1 MAIEEH
7 IINRPES
14 PETGEGIEKSLE
26 SLGHTSVDVAFDND
40 NGAKGDGRIESAKA
54 DEPDGSI
61 ISEMTLRPALLD
73 DFIGNSELKES
84 LGVFIKAAKKRAEPI
99 DHILFSGPPG
109 LGKTTLSHIIA
120 REMGANIKTTSGPVL
135 ERPGDLAAILT
146 GLKRGDVLFIDEIH
160 RMNHTVEE
168 VLYPAMEDH
177 TIDVMIGEGPSAR
190 SIALNLEHFT
200 LVGATTKTG
209 QLSSPFRDRFG
220 IIKRLDLY
228 NEQDLMAVVL
238 RSAKILGVS
247 INDEGALGI
256 AKRSRG
262 TPRIANRLLRRVHDY
277 ALVRSDG
284 TITKEAADAGLEML
298 GIDKMGLDELD
309 IRILKVIVHDFGG
322 GPVGIKTIA
331 ISVGEDTRTIEEVYE
346 PYLIRIGFIKR
357 SPQGREATAKAKA
370 YMTKEDA
377 PQTWAKWDKDECS
390 DEDNK
395 N

>member
-1 MAIEEH
+1 MAIEER
-7 IINRPES
+7 IINHPKSPES
-14 PETGEGIEKSLE
+14 GDGIEKFLE
-26 SLGHTSVDVAFDND
+26 PAPVDLTFANGDGADND
-40 NGAKGDGRIESAKA
+40 GDGRIEPVNL
-54 DEPDGSI
+54 DEPDYI
-61 ISEMTLRPALLD
+61 ASEMTLRPASLAE
-73 DFIGNSELKES
+73 FIGNSELKES
-84 LGVFIKAAKKRAEPI
+84 LDIFIKATKKRGEPI

-120 REMGANIKTTSGPVL
+120 REMNADIKTTSGPVL

-168 VLYPAMEDH
+168 VLYPAMEDR

-190 SIALNLEHFT
+190 SIALELEHFT
-200 LVGATTKTG
+200 LIGATTKTG
-209 QLSSPFRDRFG
+209 QLSHPFRDRFG

-238 RSAKILGVS
+238 RSAKILK
-247 INDEGALGI
+247 IPITDEGALDI

-277 ALVRSDG
+277 ALVKSDG
-284 TITKEAADAGLEML
+284 TITKEVADAGLKML
-298 GIDKMGLDELD
+298 GIDEMGLDELD
-309 IRILKVIVHDFGG
+309 LRILKVIVHDFGG

-331 ISVGEDTRTIEEVYE
+331 ISVGEDTRTIEDVYE

-370 YMTKEDA
+370 YMNKKDA
-377 PQTWAKWDKDECS
+377 LHTE
-390 DEDNK
+390 
-395 N
+395 